1 MSSGSSCSARW
12 CRSPSISPKR
22 PRPPR
27 PGSFLR
33 SLRCWSSPAACSCGQ
48 PFFSPATSPPG
59 ARRNTSAWLAAT
71 ARRTPDQE
79 RPVGEVPGI
88 VERHAG
94 AAIAAL
100 EALLQGGAPTA
111 TDHLAEAVQELIRM
125 RDGLIRELRAGR
137 DCGQWLRQANSIL
150 SSILGTEFPIDGLQ
164 WN

>member
-1 MSSGSSCSARW
+1 M
-12 CRSPSISPKR
+12 
-22 PRPPR
+22 
-27 PGSFLR
+27 
-33 SLRCWSSPAACSCGQ
+33 
-48 PFFSPATSPPG
+48 
-59 ARRNTSAWLAAT
+59 
-71 ARRTPDQE
+71 
-79 RPVGEVPGI
+79 GEVPGI

-164 WN
+164 WNRVCRTRDALRQLLSAPPGGAPQSG